1 VAAEEESALDRRVVF
16 LARHD
21 PVAGSHGLILN
32 KPTPFAI
39 GDVTDRLA
47 PFQDNTIHYGG

>member
-1 VAAEEESALDRRVVF
+1 MAAEEESALDRRVVF